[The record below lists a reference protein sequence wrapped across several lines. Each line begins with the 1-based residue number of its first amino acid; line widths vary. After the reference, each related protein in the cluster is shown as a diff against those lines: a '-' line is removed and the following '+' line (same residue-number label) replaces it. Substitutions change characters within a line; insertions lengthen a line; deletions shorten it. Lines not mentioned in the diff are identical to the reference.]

1 MSLQLARAP
10 RPLSVR
16 PATRGAGV
24 LLPALH
30 DGSWMGTGRSNERK
44 LPNGHRKGA
53 LDAELSME
61 ANLSASTDRLMPYR
75 RPSACPNCPLFPWL
89 VVSSSNYF
97 ILYFCCREMKECYK
111 SVVDAGKKL

>member
-1 MSLQLARAP
+1 
-10 RPLSVR
+10 
-16 PATRGAGV
+16 
-24 LLPALH
+24 
-30 DGSWMGTGRSNERK
+30 MGTGRSNERK

-111 SVVDAGKKL
+111 FVVDAGKKIIKSFHSMKHYCIYQQYNGHTQLQVIILC

>member
-24 LLPALH
+24 LHPALH

-75 RPSACPNCPLFPWL
+75 RPSACPNCPLFPL
-89 VVSSSNYF
+89 ARGLF
-97 ILYFCCREMKECYK
+97 IELFHFVFLLQGDEGM
-111 SVVDAGKKL
+111 L

>member
-1 MSLQLARAP
+1 MDGH
-10 RPLSVR
+10 RPQQ
-16 PATRGAGV
+16 
-24 LLPALH
+24 
-30 DGSWMGTGRSNERK
+30 RK

-111 SVVDAGKKL
+111 FVVDAGKKL